1 VVKWSCGAAPLGND
15 VIDMVEKRT
24 KVPLRSAYGMTE
36 TTCVVSV
43 TQLDNA
49 TPGTVGMLLPNM
61 SAKLVDGEIY
71 LKGPNIMKG
80 YLRNP
85 RANAETFTT
94 DGWMKT
100 GDACRFDA
108 DENIF
113 VVDRIKEVRCDL
125 ILAFS
130 SLY

>member
-1 VVKWSCGAAPLGND
+1 
-15 VIDMVEKRT
+15 MVEKRT
-24 KVPLRSAYGMTE
+24 KVRLRSAYGMTE
-36 TTCVVSV
+36 TTCVISV
-43 TQLDNA
+43 TQLNNA
-49 TPGTVGMLLPNM
+49 KRGTVGILLPNM

-113 VVDRIKEVRCDL
+113 IVDRIKEVRCEL
-125 ILAFS
+125 TLTS